1 MNQTA
6 PIGQKQLGKLVESRM
21 HSTAPKTGALSIN
34 SKAVGLSDEML
45 NVIGEHE
52 DMYYLIKLH
61 QFIQKVR
68 SSNGENADCIGKIKE
83 SFKEL
88 NEKISTVQKE
98 QSKTPGTA
106 ADKKKDD
113 PKKTK

>member
-1 MNQTA
+1 
-6 PIGQKQLGKLVESRM
+6 M

-45 NVIGEHE
+45 NVIGEYE
-52 DMYYLIKLH
+52 DMTYLIRLH

-88 NEKISTVQKE
+88 NEKIGQVQKD
-98 QSKTPGTA
+98 QSKTPGTTT
-106 ADKKKDD
+106 DKKKDD
-113 PKKTK
+113 AKKGGTAKK